1 MSIYAP
7 LNEKK
12 EARVKAWKLL
22 TGIVVVLVAAGVAAW
37 HFRFDLIIMIARA
50 KQPKI
55 EANHAVTWVQ
65 GPATAPAGQ
74 RPPNV
79 VFILA
84 DDLGYNDVTLNGG
97 GVANGAVPTPA
108 IDSIAH
114 QGVTF
119 ANGYAG
125 NATCAPSRAAIMTG
139 RYATRFGFEFTPTPV
154 AFSRVVGGHQGD
166 PMHPSHFNKDEV
178 KNTPKDDSTEAV
190 PSTEITIAEALKT
203 RGYHTMH
210 LGKWHLGGSKGSR
223 PEDQGFDESLGF
235 MAGASLFAPVGDKSV
250 EESRQDWDPIDKF
263 LWGALPFAVQYNG
276 SKMFHPSTYMTDYL
290 TDEAIKSID
299 ANRNRPFFLYLA
311 YNAVHTPLQAPKA
324 DYDAL
329 PQIKDHRTRVY
340 GAMVRN
346 LDRNIGRVLQALKD
360 KGLDDNTLVIFTSDN
375 GGANYIGL
383 PDINRPYRG
392 WKATFFEGGIHVP
405 FLLRWPGQLP
415 AGAVYRSPVGHVDIF
430 ATATGAAGAPP
441 PKDRVIDGVD
451 LVPFVK
457 GKASGDPHKAMYW
470 RSGRYKTV
478 MAGGWKL
485 QVAQEPN
492 KIWLF
497 DLNTDP
503 TERHD
508 LSKARPD
515 KVRELQATL
524 AQLDAQMVKPAWPSL
539 ISGAFYIDHP
549 GGQKVKA
556 SDEYVY
562 WDN

>member
-1 MSIYAP
+1 MWR
-7 LNEKK
+7 L
-12 EARVKAWKLL
+12 KAFCAVALAL
-22 TGIVVVLVAAGVAAW
+22 GVTGAALW
-37 HFRFDLIIMIARA
+37 FFRFDLIILYARA
-50 KQPKI
+50 QQPKI
-55 EANHAVTWVQ
+55 EAYRPVAWTK
-65 GPATAPAGQ
+65 GPAAPGPAE

-84 DDLGYNDVTLNGG
+84 DDLGYNDITLNGG
-97 GVANGAVPTPA
+97 GVAGGAVPTPA
-108 IDSIAH
+108 IDSIAR

-154 AFSRVVGGHQGD
+154 AFSRVVGGHSGD
-166 PMHPSHFNKDEV
+166 PLHPSRFNAAEV
-178 KNTPKDDSTEAV
+178 KNAPKDDNTEAV
-190 PSTEITIAEALKT
+190 PTTEVTIAEALKT
-203 RGYHTMH
+203 RGYHTVH
-210 LGKWHLGGSKGSR
+210 LGKWHLGGIKGSR

-235 MAGASLFAPVGDKSV
+235 MAGASLFAPVGDASV
-250 EESRQDWDPIDKF
+250 VESRQDFDPIDKF
-263 LWGALPFAVQYNG
+263 LWGALPYAVQYNG
-276 SKMFHPSTYMTDYL
+276 GPLFHPNAYMTDYL
-290 TDEAIKSID
+290 TDQAVAAID

-311 YNAVHTPLQAPKA
+311 FNAVHTPLQAPKA

-329 PQIKDHRTRVY
+329 SGIKDHRLRVY

-346 LDRNIGRVLQALKD
+346 LDRNVGRVLKALKD
-360 KGLDDNTLVIFTSDN
+360 RGLDDNTLVIFTSDN

-392 WKATFFEGGIHVP
+392 WKATFFEGGIKAP
-405 FLLRWPGQLP
+405 FMLRWPAQLP

-430 ATATGAAGAPP
+430 ATAAAAAGASI
-441 PKDRVIDGVD
+441 PKDRVMDGVD

-457 GKASGDPHKAMYW
+457 GKVSGDPHKAMYW
-470 RSGRYKTV
+470 RSGRYKVV

-492 KIWLF
+492 KVWLF
-497 DLNTDP
+497 DLSNDP
-503 TERHD
+503 TERRD
-508 LSKARPD
+508 LAKARAD
-515 KVRELQATL
+515 KVRELTAIL
-524 AQLDAQMVKPAWPSL
+524 AQLDAQMAKPAWPSL
-539 ISGAFYIDHP
+539 LSGAIYVDHP
-549 GGQKVKA
+549 SGRLPKP

>member
-1 MSIYAP
+1 MR
-7 LNEKK
+7 LL
-12 EARVKAWKLL
+12 KAL
-22 TGIVVVLVAAGVAAW
+22 GAAVVVLGLAGALLW
-37 HFRFDLIIMIARA
+37 LFRFDLIILLARA

-55 EANHAVTWVQ
+55 EAYRPVSWSP
-65 GPATAPAGQ
+65 GPAAAASGE

-84 DDLGYNDVTLNGG
+84 DDLGYNDITLNGG
-97 GVANGAVPTPA
+97 GVAGGAVPTPA
-108 IDSIAH
+108 IDSIAR

-154 AFSRVVGGHQGD
+154 AFSRVVGGHAGD
-166 PMHPSHFNKDEV
+166 RLHPSRFNAAEV
-178 KNTPKDDSTEAV
+178 KNVPKDDSTEAV

-203 RGYHTMH
+203 RGYHTVH
-210 LGKWHLGGSKGSR
+210 LGKWHLGGIKGSR

-235 MAGASLFAPVGDKSV
+235 MAGASLFAPVGDPSV
-250 EESRQDWDPIDKF
+250 EESRQDFDPIDKF
-263 LWGALPFAVQYNG
+263 LWGALPYAVQYNG
-276 SKMFHPSTYMTDYL
+276 GPLFHPNRYMTDYL
-290 TDEAIKSID
+290 TDQAVAAID

-329 PQIKDHRTRVY
+329 STIKDHRLRVY
-340 GAMVRN
+340 AAMVRN
-346 LDRNIGRVLQALKD
+346 LDRNVGRVLQALKD
-360 KGLDDNTLVIFTSDN
+360 RGLDDNTLVIFTSDN

-392 WKATFFEGGIHVP
+392 WKATFFEGGIKAP
-405 FLLRWPGQLP
+405 FLLRWPAQLP
-415 AGAVYRSPVGHVDIF
+415 AGAVYRSPVAHVDIF
-430 ATATGAAGAPP
+430 ATAAGAAGASP
-441 PKDRVIDGVD
+441 PKDRIMDGVD

-457 GKASGDPHKAMYW
+457 GKASGDPHKAIYW
-470 RSGRYKTV
+470 RSGRYKVV

-497 DLNTDP
+497 DLANDP
-503 TERHD
+503 TERRD
-508 LSKARPD
+508 LAKARPG
-515 KVRELQATL
+515 KVRELTAIL
-524 AQLDAQMVKPAWPSL
+524 AQLDSQMVKPAWPSL
-539 ISGAFYIDHP
+539 LSGAIYIDHP
-549 GGQKVKA
+549 GGQPSKA
-556 SDEYVY
+556 SDEYIY

>member
-1 MSIYAP
+1 MR
-7 LNEKK
+7 LL
-12 EARVKAWKLL
+12 KALGAAAL
-22 TGIVVVLVAAGVAAW
+22 VLGVTGAVLW
-37 HFRFDLIIMIARA
+37 LFRFDLIILFARA

-55 EANHAVTWVQ
+55 EAYRPIAWSP
-65 GPATAPAGQ
+65 GPMAPTSGE

-84 DDLGYNDVTLNGG
+84 DDLGYNDITLNGG
-97 GVANGAVPTPA
+97 GVADGAVPTPA
-108 IDSIAH
+108 IDSIAR

-154 AFSRVVGGHQGD
+154 AFSRVVGGHAGD
-166 PMHPSHFNKDEV
+166 PLHPSRFNAAEV
-178 KNTPKDDSTEAV
+178 KNVPKDDNTEAV
-190 PSTEITIAEALKT
+190 PSTEVTIAEALKT
-203 RGYHTMH
+203 RGYHTVH
-210 LGKWHLGGSKGSR
+210 LGKWHLGGIKGAR

-235 MAGASLFAPVGDKSV
+235 MAGASLFAPVGDPSV
-250 EESRQDWDPIDKF
+250 EESRQDFDPIDKF
-263 LWGALPFAVQYNG
+263 LWGALPYAVQYNG
-276 SKMFHPSTYMTDYL
+276 GPLFHPNRYMTDYL
-290 TDEAIKSID
+290 TDQAVAAID

-329 PQIKDHRTRVY
+329 SGIKDHRLRVY

-346 LDRNIGRVLQALKD
+346 LDRNVGRVLQALKD
-360 KGLDDNTLVIFTSDN
+360 RGLDDNTLVIFTSDN

-392 WKATFFEGGIHVP
+392 WKATFFEGGIKVP
-405 FLLRWPGQLP
+405 FLLRWPAQLP
-415 AGAVYRSPVGHVDIF
+415 AGAVYRSPVAHVDIF
-430 ATATGAAGAPP
+430 ATAAGAAGANA
-441 PKDRVIDGVD
+441 PKDRITDGVD

-457 GKASGDPHKAMYW
+457 GQASGDPHKAIYW
-470 RSGRYKTV
+470 RSGRYKVV

-492 KIWLF
+492 KVWLF
-497 DLNTDP
+497 DLANDP
-503 TERHD
+503 TERRD
-508 LSKARPD
+508 LAKARPD
-515 KVRELQATL
+515 KVRELTAIL
-524 AQLDAQMVKPAWPSL
+524 AQLDSQMVKPAWPSL
-539 ISGAFYIDHP
+539 LSGAIYIDHP
-549 GGQKVKA
+549 GGRPSKA
-556 SDEYVY
+556 SDEYIY

>member
-1 MSIYAP
+1 M
-7 LNEKK
+7 
-12 EARVKAWKLL
+12 KAWKALL
-22 TGIVVVLVAAGVAAW
+22 AIVIVLVVAGAAAW
-37 HFRFDLIIMIARA
+37 RLRFDLIILIARA
-50 KQPKI
+50 QQPKI
-55 EANHAVTWVQ
+55 EANHPVIWAS
-65 GPATAPAGQ
+65 GPASPPSGR

-84 DDLGYNDVTLNGG
+84 DDLGFNDITLNGG

-114 QGVTF
+114 GGVTF
-119 ANGYAG
+119 ANGYSG

-154 AFSRVVGGHQGD
+154 AFSRVVGGHGGD
-166 PMHPSHFNKDEV
+166 PLHPSRFNASEV
-178 KNTPKDDSTEAV
+178 KNAPGDDNTEAV

-203 RGYHTMH
+203 RGYHTVH
-210 LGKWHLGGSKGSR
+210 LGKWHLGGVKGSR

-235 MAGASLFAPVGDKSV
+235 MAGASLFAPVGDPSIEV
-250 EESRQDWDPIDKF
+250 SRQDFDPIDKF
-263 LWGALPFAVQYNG
+263 LWGALPYSVQFNG
-276 SKMFHPSTYMTDYL
+276 SKPFAPNAYMTDYL
-290 TDEAIKSID
+290 TDEALKSID

-329 PQIKDHRTRVY
+329 SQIKDHRLRVY

-360 KGLDDNTLVIFTSDN
+360 KGLDDNTLVIFTTDN

-392 WKATFFEGGIHVP
+392 WKATFFEGGVHVP
-405 FLLRWPGQLP
+405 FLLRWPSQLP

-430 ATATGAAGAPP
+430 ATAVGAAGASP

-457 GKASGDPHKAMYW
+457 GRGGGDPHKAMYW
-470 RSGRYKTV
+470 RSGRYKMV
-478 MAGGWKL
+478 LASGWKL

-492 KIWLF
+492 RVWLF
-497 DLNTDP
+497 DLSTDP
-503 TERHD
+503 TERQD
-508 LSKARPD
+508 LAKARPD

-524 AQLDAQMVKPAWPSL
+524 AQLDGQMAKPAWPSL
-539 ISGAFYIDHP
+539 LSGAIYIDHP
-549 GGQKVKA
+549 GGQRAKP
-556 SDEYVY
+556 SDEYIY

>member
-1 MSIYAP
+1 MR
-7 LNEKK
+7 LL
-12 EARVKAWKLL
+12 KALGAAAL
-22 TGIVVVLVAAGVAAW
+22 VLGVTGAVLW
-37 HFRFDLIIMIARA
+37 LFRFDLIILFARA

-55 EANHAVTWVQ
+55 EAYRPIAWSP
-65 GPATAPAGQ
+65 GPMAPTSGE

-84 DDLGYNDVTLNGG
+84 DDLGYNDITLNGG
-97 GVANGAVPTPA
+97 GVADGAVPTPA
-108 IDSIAH
+108 IDSIAR

-154 AFSRVVGGHQGD
+154 AFSRVVGGHAGD
-166 PMHPSHFNKDEV
+166 PLHPSRFNAAEV
-178 KNTPKDDSTEAV
+178 KNVPKDDNTEAV
-190 PSTEITIAEALKT
+190 PSTEVTIAEALKT
-203 RGYHTMH
+203 RGYHTVH
-210 LGKWHLGGSKGSR
+210 LGKWHLGGIKGSR

-235 MAGASLFAPVGDKSV
+235 MAGASLFAPVGDPSV
-250 EESRQDWDPIDKF
+250 EESRQDFDPIDKF
-263 LWGALPFAVQYNG
+263 LWGALPYAVQYNG
-276 SKMFHPSTYMTDYL
+276 GPLFHPNRYMTDYL
-290 TDEAIKSID
+290 TDQAVAAID

-329 PQIKDHRTRVY
+329 SGIKDHRLRVY

-346 LDRNIGRVLQALKD
+346 LDRNVGRVLQALKD
-360 KGLDDNTLVIFTSDN
+360 RGLDDNTLVIFTSDN

-392 WKATFFEGGIHVP
+392 WKATFFEGGIKVP
-405 FLLRWPGQLP
+405 FLLRWPAQLP
-415 AGAVYRSPVGHVDIF
+415 AGAVYRSPVAHVDIF
-430 ATATGAAGAPP
+430 ATAAGAAGANA
-441 PKDRVIDGVD
+441 PKDRITDGVD

-457 GKASGDPHKAMYW
+457 GQASGDPHKAIYW
-470 RSGRYKTV
+470 RSGRYKVV

-492 KIWLF
+492 KVWLF
-497 DLNTDP
+497 DLTNDP
-503 TERHD
+503 TERRD
-508 LSKARPD
+508 LAKDRPD
-515 KVRELQATL
+515 KVRELTAIL
-524 AQLDAQMVKPAWPSL
+524 AQLDSQMVKPAWPSL
-539 ISGAFYIDHP
+539 LSGAIYIDHP
-549 GGQKVKA
+549 GGRPSKA
-556 SDEYVY
+556 SDEYIY

>member
-1 MSIYAP
+1 MLLS
-7 LNEKK
+7 NDKK
-12 EARVKAWKLL
+12 EARMKLWKALV
-22 TGIVVVLVAAGVAAW
+22 GGVAVLAVAGVAAW
-37 HFRFDLIIMIARA
+37 HFRFDLIILIAKSR
-50 KQPKI
+50 QPKV
-55 EANHAVTWVQ
+55 EANQPVTWAR
-65 GPATAPAGQ
+65 GPEAPAAAAQ

-84 DDLGYNDVTLNGG
+84 DDLGFNDITLNGG
-97 GVANGAVPTPA
+97 GVAGGTVPTPN
-108 IDSIAH
+108 IDAIAH

-119 ANGYAG
+119 ANGYSG

-190 PSTEITIAEALKT
+190 PGTEITIAEALKT
-203 RGYHTMH
+203 RGYHTVH
-210 LGKWHLGGSKGSR
+210 LGKWHLGGVKGSR

-235 MAGASLFAPVGDKSV
+235 MAGASLFAPVGDLSV

-263 LWGALPFAVQYNG
+263 LWGALPFSVQYNG
-276 SKMFHPSTYMTDYL
+276 GKMFKPSAYMTDYL
-290 TDEAIKSID
+290 TDEAVKSID
-299 ANRNRPFFLYLA
+299 ANKNRPFFMYLA

-324 DYDAL
+324 DYEAL
-329 PQIKDHRTRVY
+329 SQIKDHRLRVY
-340 GAMVRN
+340 AAMVRN

-383 PDINRPYRG
+383 PDINQPYRG

-430 ATATGAAGAPP
+430 ATAVGAAGAAP

-457 GKASGDPHKAMYW
+457 GKTGGDPHKAMYW

-478 MAGGWKL
+478 LAGGWKL

-492 KIWLF
+492 RTWLF
-497 DLNTDP
+497 DLGADP

-508 LSKARPD
+508 LSKTRPE
-515 KVRELQATL
+515 KLKEMQAIL
-524 AQLDAQMVKPAWPSL
+524 AQLDGQMVKPAWPSL

-549 GGQKVKA
+549 GGQKVKP

>member
-1 MSIYAP
+1 MR
-7 LNEKK
+7 LL
-12 EARVKAWKLL
+12 KAL
-22 TGIVVVLVAAGVAAW
+22 GAAVVVLGLAGALLW
-37 HFRFDLIIMIARA
+37 LFRFDLIILLARA

-55 EANHAVTWVQ
+55 EAYRPVSWSP
-65 GPATAPAGQ
+65 GPAAAASGE

-84 DDLGYNDVTLNGG
+84 DDLGYNDITLNGG
-97 GVANGAVPTPA
+97 GVAGGAVPTPA
-108 IDSIAH
+108 IDSIAR

-154 AFSRVVGGHQGD
+154 AFSRVVGGHAGD
-166 PMHPSHFNKDEV
+166 RLHPSRFNAAEV
-178 KNTPKDDSTEAV
+178 KNVPKDDSTEAV

-203 RGYHTMH
+203 RGYHTVH
-210 LGKWHLGGSKGSR
+210 LGKWHLGGIKGSR

-235 MAGASLFAPVGDKSV
+235 MAGASLFAPVGDPSV
-250 EESRQDWDPIDKF
+250 EESRQDFDPIDKF
-263 LWGALPFAVQYNG
+263 LWGALPYAVQYNG
-276 SKMFHPSTYMTDYL
+276 GPLFHPNRYMTDYL
-290 TDEAIKSID
+290 TDQAVAAID

-329 PQIKDHRTRVY
+329 STIKDHRLRVY
-340 GAMVRN
+340 AAMVRN
-346 LDRNIGRVLQALKD
+346 LDRNVGRVLQALKD
-360 KGLDDNTLVIFTSDN
+360 RGLDDNTLVIFTSDN

-392 WKATFFEGGIHVP
+392 WKATFFEGGIKAP
-405 FLLRWPGQLP
+405 FLLRWPAQLP
-415 AGAVYRSPVGHVDIF
+415 AGAVYRSPVAHVDIF
-430 ATATGAAGAPP
+430 ATAAGAAGASP
-441 PKDRVIDGVD
+441 PKDRIMDGVD

-457 GKASGDPHKAMYW
+457 GKASGDPHKAIYW
-470 RSGRYKTV
+470 RSGRYKVV

-497 DLNTDP
+497 DLANDP
-503 TERHD
+503 TERRD
-508 LSKARPD
+508 LAKARPD
-515 KVRELQATL
+515 KVRELTAIL
-524 AQLDAQMVKPAWPSL
+524 AQLDSQMVKPAWPSL
-539 ISGAFYIDHP
+539 LSGAIYIDHP
-549 GGQKVKA
+549 GGQPSKA
-556 SDEYVY
+556 SDEYIY